1 MSTHLALS
9 RIRYIGR
16 RTAVRA
22 SPAEGIEAQR
32 GQDSHSHS
40 REQCGRRCGSFPSGM
55 FSIARPRPG
64 RARPCRAARGQC
76 RRQQPGHPASSVDD
90 RLRDT
95 ASIVGLGI
103 AAYEASRGRPMVP
116 LGAIGT
122 GALRIGLSHQLT
134 LFRQRSGYSVEPS
147 IGRGSFAVTF
157 RKRLDR

>member
-1 MSTHLALS
+1 VGRT
-9 RIRYIGR
+9 RIL
-16 RTAVRA
+16 TAGNNAAAVAAVFLLGCFPSHVRA
-22 SPAEGIEAQR
+22 QDAPDPAAQHAVNAGANSQAIPRRPSIPSPDADARIQR
-32 GQDSHSHS
+32 WMRNVRPLQD
-40 REQCGRRCGSFPSGM
+40 RLIQ
-55 FSIARPRPG
+55 
-64 RARPCRAARGQC
+64 
-76 RRQQPGHPASSVDD
+76 DD